1 MKGLKISS
9 LVDISINDCYLK
21 FNCVQ
26 NYEKN
31 LSDKHTNIC
40 VKRLFPSFTLKK
52 TSFTLF
58 FLSLLI
64 LFTWFGHVCNLQ
76 NATKY
81 YIMFN
86 VINKGTKTVSEICAK
101 FIRKTPK
108 PGQWFIT
115 RLSIFIGY
123 FVYVSHNVLLF

>member
-1 MKGLKISS
+1 MKGLKVSS
-9 LVDISINDCYLK
+9 LVDISINDRYLK

-31 LSDKHTNIC
+31 LFDKHINIC
-40 VKRLFPSFTLKK
+40 VKRLFP
-52 TSFTLF
+52 SFTLF

-76 NATKY
+76 TATKY
-81 YIMFN
+81 YIMFK
-86 VINKGTKTVSEICAK
+86 VINKGTKTVYEICAK

-115 RLSIFIGY
+115 RLSIFI
-123 FVYVSHNVLLF
+123 VYVV